1 MAKKNNKGVVYMITP
16 LGKKQFD
23 EVTGHGRSI
32 MKVLRRLRKATGP
45 EILTAVSRE
54 FKTEAAQT
62 KRKNVAGVYLWR
74 FTRKGLLKQ
83 VAA

>member
-1 MAKKNNKGVVYMITP
+1 MAKKNKGVVYVITP
-16 LGKKQFD
+16 LGKKQFAD
-23 EVTGHGRSI
+23 VTGHGRSI
-32 MKVLRRLRKATGP
+32 MKVVRRLRKATGP

-54 FKTEAAQT
+54 FKTATAQN

>member
-1 MAKKNNKGVVYMITP
+1 MAKQNKGVVYVITP
-16 LGKKQFD
+16 LGKKQFA
-23 EVTGHGRSI
+23 EVTGHGRRI
-32 MKVLRRLRKATGP
+32 MKMLRRCGKATGP
-45 EILTAVSRE
+45 EILAAVSRE
-54 FKTEAAQT
+54 FKTEKAQS

>member
-1 MAKKNNKGVVYMITP
+1 MAKSKRGVVYVITP
-16 LGKKQFD
+16 LGKKQFA

-32 MKVLRRLRKATGP
+32 MKVLRRLGKASGP
-45 EILTAVSRE
+45 DILAALARQ
-54 FKTEAAQT
+54 FKTEKAQS

>member
-1 MAKKNNKGVVYMITP
+1 MAKKTKGVVAYVITP
-16 LGKKQFD
+16 LGKKQFAD
-23 EVTGHGRSI
+23 VTGHGRSI
-32 MKVLRRLRKATGP
+32 MKVLRRLRKATGA
-45 EILTAVSRE
+45 EILAAVSRE
-54 FKTEAAQT
+54 FKTEKAQS